1 MGRDQSRTPR
11 PAPSGPARNGK
22 RGSRPTKALGMTASG
37 RILAVVFTISGD
49 AIRPIY
55 RIYRAERRMK
65 EKRKI
70 PRFKPE
76 TDEAAWWYAHREET
90 ARWMEEAAAT
100 GQTTTLSEVLL
111 RARQRAGTTPT
122 VSIRIAPKDIARA
135 RGLAEKKGLRYQTYL
150 KMLLHEA
157 LEREQKRMAG

>member
-100 GQTTTLSEVLL
+100 GQTTTLS
-111 RARQRAGTTPT
+111 
-122 VSIRIAPKDIARA
+122 
-135 RGLAEKKGLRYQTYL
+135 
-150 KMLLHEA
+150 
-157 LEREQKRMAG
+157 

>member
-55 RIYRAERRMK
+55 RIYRLERNSAVRRWERCPRPSPSRPESKPRLETKIWARTRAYGRLHPGRCTWTRAAERACLCAPAGFSRIYRSYRSNAISFRRPPSVM
-65 EKRKI
+65 
-70 PRFKPE
+70 
-76 TDEAAWWYAHREET
+76 TDPALQRLW
-90 ARWMEEAAAT
+90 AAA
-100 GQTTTLSEVLL
+100 V
-111 RARQRAGTTPT
+111 AAGPP
-122 VSIRIAPKDIARA
+122 VPGS
-135 RGLAEKKGLRYQTYL
+135 G
-150 KMLLHEA
+150 
-157 LEREQKRMAG
+157 